1 MADMSEREMKS
12 EFGGG
17 SLIPGDATNPAF
29 SSAALWGWFLC
40 VSGFHRHSL
49 FLDSADLQGGV
60 TA

>member
-1 MADMSEREMKS
+1 MSEREMKS
-12 EFGGG
+12 KFGGG
-17 SLIPGDATNPAF
+17 SLIPDNAA
-29 SSAALWGWFLC
+29 SSAFAFGVSLGLVLC